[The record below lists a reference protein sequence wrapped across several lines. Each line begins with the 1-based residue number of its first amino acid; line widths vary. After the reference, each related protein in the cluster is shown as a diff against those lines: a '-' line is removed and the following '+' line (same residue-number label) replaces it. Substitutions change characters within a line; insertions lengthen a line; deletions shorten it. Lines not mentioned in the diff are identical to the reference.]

1 MIEKQFSAFKKGFDM
16 VVDESPVKVLFRP
29 DELELIIC
37 GSQDFDFEALEAS
50 TTYDGGFTRNSPII
64 RWFWEIVHEMTTEQK
79 RQLLSFS
86 TGSDRIPVGGLS
98 KLKFIIAKNGTDS
111 DRLPTAHTCFNVLLL
126 ADYCSKD
133 KLKERLLKAI
143 THTKGFGMI

>member
-1 MIEKQFSAFKKGFDM
+1 M

-64 RWFWEIVHEMTTEQK
+64 R
-79 RQLLSFS
+79 
-86 TGSDRIPVGGLS
+86 
-98 KLKFIIAKNGTDS
+98 
-111 DRLPTAHTCFNVLLL
+111 
-126 ADYCSKD
+126 
-133 KLKERLLKAI
+133 
-143 THTKGFGMI
+143 

>member
-1 MIEKQFSAFKKGFDM
+1 M

-111 DRLPTAHTCFNVLLL
+111 DR
-126 ADYCSKD
+126 
-133 KLKERLLKAI
+133 
-143 THTKGFGMI
+143 